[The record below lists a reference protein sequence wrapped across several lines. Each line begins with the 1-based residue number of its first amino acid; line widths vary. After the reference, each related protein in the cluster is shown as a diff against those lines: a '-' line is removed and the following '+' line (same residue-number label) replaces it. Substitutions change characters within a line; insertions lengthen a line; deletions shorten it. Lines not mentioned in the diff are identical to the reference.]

1 MTVYDPINRIAA
13 PSIGTLARFV
23 FAATLAPY
31 FWASAMTKV
40 GAPLG
45 PFTPSAGAY
54 FQIFP
59 KLIEQ
64 AGYDPTA
71 LGIIPMLVVVAGTL
85 AEFVLPALIIFG
97 AATRPA
103 AIGMIGFIIVQSLTD
118 IIGHGV
124 DAATLGTLF
133 DRMPDGII
141 LDQRLIWIFVLFS
154 LALTGA
160 GPISVDRWFSRAKA
174 PIWLQRSTPDRTA
187 RL

>member
-1 MTVYDPINRIAA
+1 MTIYDPINRIAS
-13 PSIGTLARFV
+13 PSIGTFARLV

-31 FWASAMTKV
+31 FWASAVTKV

-59 KLIEQ
+59 RLIEQ
-64 AGYDPTA
+64 AGYDPSA
-71 LGIIPMLVVVAGTL
+71 LGIIPMLIVIAGTL
-85 AEFVLPALIIFG
+85 AEFILPALIIIG

-103 AIGMIGFIIVQSLTD
+103 AVAMIGFIIVQSLTD
-118 IIGHGV
+118 IFGHGV
-124 DAATLGTLF
+124 DAATMGKLF

-141 LDQRLIWIFVLFS
+141 LDQRLMWVFVLFS

-160 GPISVDRWFSRAKA
+160 GPISVDRWFNRAKA
-174 PIWLQRSTPDRTA
+174 PIWLLRSNPDKTA